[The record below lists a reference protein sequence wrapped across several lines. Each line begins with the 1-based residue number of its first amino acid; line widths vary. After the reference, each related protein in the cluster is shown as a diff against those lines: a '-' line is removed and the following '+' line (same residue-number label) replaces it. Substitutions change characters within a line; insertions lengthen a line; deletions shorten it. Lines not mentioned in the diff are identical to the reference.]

1 MRHLRFLRYMDEVAR
16 TGSIRRAADRLNVTP
31 SALNRRIMDLE
42 EELGLKLLERRARGV
57 DLTAAGE
64 VFVSY
69 IREQLNDAERMRS
82 QLEDLRGLRR
92 GTVRIACS
100 QALAHDFLPQQIAS
114 FRQRYPLMN
123 FEVMVADHEHAITL
137 LAAYEVDLILV
148 FRPPFIARLRPL
160 MTLPQRVVALMPAD
174 HVLAAKQKLR
184 LADCTSYPLAL
195 SERSTGGRQMI
206 EESISRSGLRFSVA
220 AQSNSFE
227 LLRGLVAHCGMIS
240 FQIQIGAQ
248 PEAMPPG
255 IVVRPIDERDLP
267 SADLVL
273 GQLRGR
279 NLPLAGA
286 QFAEHLSI
294 VLRSRNAAAAV
305 PSPVA

>member
-16 TGSIRRAADRLNVTP
+16 TGSIRRAAGRLNVTP

-100 QALAHDFLPQQIAS
+100 QALAHDFLPQEAAA
-114 FRQRYPLMN
+114 FRKRYPLMN
-123 FEVMVADHEHAITL
+123 FEVMVADHEHAVAL
-137 LAAYEVDLILV
+137 LIAYEVDLILV
-148 FRPPFIARLRPL
+148 FRPPFVAGMRPL

-174 HVLAAKQKLR
+174 HPLAAKAKVR
-184 LADCTSYPLAL
+184 LADCTGYPLAL
-195 SERSTGGRQMI
+195 PERSTGGRQMI
-206 EESISRSGLRFSVA
+206 EEQISRSGLRFSVA

-240 FQIQIGAQ
+240 FQIQIGAL
-248 PEAMPPG
+248 PEAMPAG
-255 IVVRPIDERDLP
+255 IVVRPIDERDLS

-286 QFAEHLSI
+286 QFAEHLTT
-294 VLRSRNAAAAV
+294 VLRARTEHAAGAAG
-305 PSPVA
+305 

>member
-16 TGSIRRAADRLNVTP
+16 TRSIRRAADRLNVTP
-31 SALNRRIMDLE
+31 SALNRRIMDME
-42 EELGLKLLERRARGV
+42 EELGLKLLERRPRGV

-100 QALAHDFLPQQIAS
+100 QALAHDFLPQQIGS

-123 FEVMVADHEHAITL
+123 FEVSVADHEHAMTL
-137 LAAYEVDLILV
+137 LVDYEVDLILV

-160 MTLPQRVVALMPAD
+160 MTLPQRVVALLPSD
-174 HVLAAKQKLR
+174 HPLAARPQLR
-184 LADCTSYPLAL
+184 LADCTGYPLAL

-206 EESISRSGLRFSVA
+206 EERISRSGLRFSVA

-240 FQIQIGAQ
+240 FQIEVGAQ
-248 PEAMPPG
+248 PDAMPPG

-267 SADLVL
+267 PADLVL

-286 QFAEHLSI
+286 QFAEHLSAG
-294 VLRSRNAAAAV
+294 LGARAKEKQMAGDG
-305 PSPVA
+305 

>member
-16 TGSIRRAADRLNVTP
+16 TRSIRRAADRLNVTP
-31 SALNRRIMDLE
+31 SALNRRIMDME
-42 EELGLKLLERRARGV
+42 EELGLKLLDRRPRGV

-100 QALAHDFLPQQIAS
+100 QALAHDFLPQQIGS

-123 FEVMVADHEHAITL
+123 FEVSVADHEHAITL
-137 LAAYEVDLILV
+137 LVDYEVDLILV

-160 MTLPQRVVALMPAD
+160 MTLPQRVVALLPSD
-174 HVLAAKQKLR
+174 HPLAARPQLR
-184 LADCTSYPLAL
+184 LADCTGYPLAL

-206 EESISRSGLRFSVA
+206 EERISRSGLRFSVA

-240 FQIQIGAQ
+240 FQIEVGAQ
-248 PEAMPPG
+248 SDAMPPG

-267 SADLVL
+267 PADLVL

-286 QFAEHLSI
+286 QFAEHLSAG
-294 VLRSRNAAAAV
+294 LGARAKEKQPASDG
-305 PSPVA
+305 